1 MEVDKLNLAER
12 LEHLPHIISG
22 QRECEIGDEKTVIRD
37 SSVLVSVRVKAWG
50 KSETGGERRIVLS
63 ERNRRTTTTTT
74 MRSSMYEVSLF
85 PLAEI
90 NRYLRVTGKSSSGD
104 EFSAGMVSLCLGKH
118 DINRNTHDDRPRK
131 LNISDGYLIDQPLDL
146 QREPCLRDQHYPI
159 QRIRY

>member
-1 MEVDKLNLAER
+1 MEVYKFNLAER

-37 SSVLVSVRVKAWG
+37 SSVLVSVGVKAWG

-63 ERNRRTTTTTT
+63 ERNRRTTATT
-74 MRSSMYEVSLF
+74 MRSSMYKVSLF
-85 PLAEI
+85 PLAEL
-90 NRYLRVTGKSSSGD
+90 NRCLRVTGKSSSSD
-104 EFSAGMVSLCLGKH
+104 EFSTGMVSLCLGKH

-131 LNISDGYLIDQPLDL
+131 LNMSDEYLVDQSLDL
-146 QREPCLRDQHYPI
+146 QQEPCLRDQHYPI

>member
-22 QRECEIGDEKTVIRD
+22 QRECEIGDKKTVIGD
-37 SSVLVSVRVKAWG
+37 SSVLVSVRVKACG
-50 KSETGGERRIVLS
+50 KSETGGERGIVLS
-63 ERNRRTTTTTT
+63 ERNRRTTTTT
-74 MRSSMYEVSLF
+74 MRSPMYKVSLF

-90 NRYLRVTGKSSSGD
+90 NPYLRIAGKSSCGD
-104 EFSAGMVSLCLGKH
+104 EFSTGMVSLCLGKH

-131 LNISDGYLIDQPLDL
+131 LNISDGHLIDQSLDL